1 MPTLSESGEVRHLN
15 KPLYFY
21 RLHEKST
28 SQSFKNDLYE
38 ESLIAARRAL
48 IRRGMDSAYCIDL
61 SADGS
66 LVLQSKGVDN
76 HNKLEDKS
84 GGNNNPLESDVFYIS
99 PIEMH

>member
-1 MPTLSESGEVRHLN
+1 MISRYKYNLVGGYSDEFKYVGDYDLCLRLSESGEVRYLN

-21 RLHEKST
+21 RLHEKSA

-48 IRRGMDSAYCIDL
+48 IRRGMDLAYCIDL

-66 LVLQSKGVDN
+66 LVLQSKGID
-76 HNKLEDKS
+76 HA
-84 GGNNNPLESDVFYIS
+84 
-99 PIEMH
+99 